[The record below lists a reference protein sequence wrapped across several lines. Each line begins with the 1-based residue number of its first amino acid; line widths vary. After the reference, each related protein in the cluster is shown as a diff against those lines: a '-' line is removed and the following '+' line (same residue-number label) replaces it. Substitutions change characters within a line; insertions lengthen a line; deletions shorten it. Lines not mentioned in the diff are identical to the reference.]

1 MRRQLLLLSGLTAA
15 VVIAVLLR
23 TASSDVEPIAAAEPT
38 EPESAVVADAWVSDC
53 AIATEHEPG
62 LASSEAAQPL
72 PIVPLDAAEQVLV
85 AASDSPRAAPTL
97 FLDFERP
104 PRQHPLSRVTIRP
117 PPSSHPA

>member
-23 TASSDVEPIAAAEPT
+23 TASSDVDPIVAAEPT
-38 EPESAVVADAWVSDC
+38 ETESAVIADAWVSDC

-72 PIVPLDAAEQVLV
+72 PIVPLDATKQVLV
-85 AASDSPRAAPTL
+85 AASESPGAAPTL
-97 FLDFERP
+97 FLDSERP
-104 PRQHPLSRVTIRP
+104 PRQYPLSRVTIRP